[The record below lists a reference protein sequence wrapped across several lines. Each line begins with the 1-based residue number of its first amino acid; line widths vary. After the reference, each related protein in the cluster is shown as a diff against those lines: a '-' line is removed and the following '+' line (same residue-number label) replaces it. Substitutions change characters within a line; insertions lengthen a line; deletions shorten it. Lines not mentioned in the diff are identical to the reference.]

1 MKIHIAMPGRFGR
14 GPLGPELDGLLRRTS
29 RSFYLSLRWLPRR
42 SRGTI
47 GLAYLLARLA
57 DSVVDC
63 PGLPTAARRVWLE
76 RFAATIAHRARADAA
91 AAELA
96 PPAGWPPAGV
106 PAAEAA
112 LVAAAPRVLA
122 ALGRLGAAE
131 RRLCAEVLG
140 RITAGMRLDLN
151 RFSATAG
158 VGALADAAE
167 LERYC
172 QLVAGCVGRY
182 WTEVHAL
189 AQPALQPLDA
199 GLLVAA
205 ERYGRGLQL
214 VNVLRDLPADLRRGR
229 CYLPQ
234 DELERLDLA
243 PADLLQPAM
252 GPRLQPLVD
261 RLLGETAGLLAS
273 GWDYLERLPLGEPRL
288 RLASAWPLLLA
299 GRTLDQLA
307 RRTNPLDPAHLCKV
321 PRRQVYLLL
330 VRSLPGALWPAG
342 LTGWGRRELRAVAA
356 RYPEVPRELLTH

>member
-1 MKIHIAMPGRFGR
+1 MSSRESTPGPSGR
-14 GPLGPELDGLLRRTS
+14 QPLAPELDGLLRRTS
-29 RSFYLSLRWLPRR
+29 RSFYLSLRWLPQR
-42 SRGTI
+42 SRGPI

-63 PGLPTAARRVWLE
+63 PELPAAQRRVWLE
-76 RFAATIAHRARADAA
+76 RFAAAIAHSAKVNAA
-91 AAELA
+91 APELA
-96 PPAGWPPAGV
+96 PPAGWPAAGV
-106 PAAEAA
+106 PAGEGE
-112 LVAAAPRVLA
+112 LVAAAPQVLA

-131 RRLCAEVLG
+131 RRLTAGVLSQ
-140 RITAGMRLDLN
+140 ISAGMRLDLE
-151 RFSATAG
+151 RFDAAAG
-158 VGALADAAE
+158 IGALADGAE

-189 AQPALQPLDA
+189 AQPRLQPLDA
-199 GLLVAA
+199 GLLAAA

-229 CYLPQ
+229 CYLPR
-234 DELERLDLA
+234 DELARLGLA
-243 PADLLQPAM
+243 PADLLQPAA
-252 GPRLQPLVD
+252 GPRLRPLVD
-261 RLLGETAGLLAS
+261 RLLGRTAGLLAC
-273 GWDYLERLPLGEPRL
+273 GWDYLERLPLREPRL

-307 RRTNPLDPAHLCKV
+307 RRTDPLDPTRRCKV

-330 VRSLPGALWPAG
+330 ARSLPGALWPAG

-356 RYPEVPRELLTH
+356 RYPEAPRELLTH